1 MRRLPF
7 AALTLAALAAF
18 AACCVAWAQT
28 AAPAPQPEQLGKV
41 TEVRGLVTM
50 SLGSRV
56 ATVQPQTPVYDGARF
71 VAGSSGKAELRFD
84 NGCVLRL
91 EPNEWVTIDR
101 ELECKALIATIH
113 QLDGA
118 LLAAGTVPDIVPLL
132 TTSLLGAA
140 VYRMPNGSI
149 TPTPR

>member
-1 MRRLPF
+1 MRRLPI
-7 AALTLAALAAF
+7 ATLAWSAAAAF
-18 AACCVAWAQT
+18 AACCAAWAQ
-28 AAPAPQPEQLGKV
+28 APAQAPQPEQLGKV

-113 QLDGA
+113 PIDGA
-118 LLAAGTVPDIVPLL
+118 LLAGDAVPEIVPLL

>member
-1 MRRLPF
+1 MRRFTF
-7 AALTLAALAAF
+7 ALISLT
-18 AACCVAWAQT
+18 ACCAAWGQAPTQPAESAQL
-28 AAPAPQPEQLGKV
+28 EQLGKV

-56 ATVQPQTPVYDGARF
+56 ATVQPQTPVFDGARF
-71 VAGSSGKAELRFD
+71 VSGTSGKAELRFD
-84 NGCVLRL
+84 NGCVLHL

-101 ELECKALIATIH
+101 KLECKALIAAIH
-113 QLDGA
+113 PLDGS
-118 LLAAGTVPDIVPLL
+118 LLAAGAVPDIVPLL

-140 VYRMPNGSI
+140 VYQMPNASI